1 MSRPLG
7 RLFFCWFMLATLLA
21 GTVPAQTV
29 TSKTLIQ
36 DVLYHADGTP
46 AKGTLLI
53 SWPAFTT
60 ADGQAIPAGSTTANL
75 GTDGSISIY
84 LFPNAGS
91 TPQGTS
97 YTVVLDLDD
106 GRSTEYWIVPQAAQT
121 TVAPMRSRLVPRSL
135 AVQPVGR
142 DYVDTK
148 EPIPPSAASGN
159 LASFDA
165 NKYVVD
171 SGKKPSDFAAA
182 NASTTVN
189 GQACAL
195 GSSCTVY
202 DSTKVSTST
211 TVNGHALS
219 GNVTVTASDTGLGSV
234 TNDAQTK
241 AAIVPN
247 TVPAAGQIHAGNAG
261 GTAFSV
267 VSMSGDCTL
276 SSSGAITCLKT
287 NGTSFGNAIGKNVL
301 GTGAYLASSSATAPA
316 SQKCLEMDTNGNI
329 VIAASNAAC
338 GSGGSMTWPAAAGI
352 ALYGGSAAWGTPITW
367 NSGTSTATM
376 NISGDAGTVGGH
388 AASYFQAALT
398 NPVTGPG
405 SGATV
410 GNFAACGNTAC
421 TTITDSGK
429 TSTSFQAPLT
439 NPVTGPGGSSA
450 TTGHGAKCT
459 NTACTTIDDIG
470 FVPAASNAST
480 TVNSTTCALGSSCTV
495 TADPTSTRYKQIS
508 CQPGLGDGANAITA
522 ATYYQSICYNDTGVT
537 VTVTGI
543 KCYTDNSGSSTM
555 NVTNS
560 AGTSLLTG
568 AITCSSSW
576 AAGTQS
582 ATTTLASGDYLKF
595 TFVSDGTTK
604 QTTWLVTETK

>member
-1 MSRPLG
+1 MRTGMSRPLG
-7 RLFFCWFMLATLLA
+7 RLFFCWFMLAMLLA
-21 GTVPAQTV
+21 GTLPAKAI

-36 DVLYHADGTP
+36 DVLYHADGTT
-46 AKGTLLI
+46 ATGTLLI

-60 ADGQAIPAGSTTANL
+60 VDGQAIPAGSTTASL
-75 GTDGSISIY
+75 GVDGSVSLS

-91 TPQGTS
+91 TPQGTC

-106 GRSTEYWIVPQAAQT
+106 GRSTEYWVVPQAAQI
-121 TVAPMRSRLVPRSL
+121 TVAPMRSKLVPHAQ
-135 AVQPVGR
+135 AVQSVSH

-159 LASFDA
+159 LASFDG

-202 DSTKVSTST
+202 DATKVSAST

-219 GNVTVTASDTGLGSV
+219 GNVAVTASDIGLGSV
-234 TNDAQTK
+234 TNDVQTK

-261 GTAFSV
+261 GTGFGV

-276 SSSGAITCLKT
+276 ASSGAITCLKS
-287 NGTSFGNAIGKNVL
+287 NGASFGNAIGKNVL
-301 GTGAYLASSSATAPA
+301 GTGAYLATSSATAPA
-316 SQKCLEMDTNGNI
+316 SNRCLEMDSNGNI

-338 GSGGSMTWPAAAGI
+338 GSGGSMTWPATQGI
-352 ALYGGSAAWGTPITW
+352 ALYAGGAWGPSIGW
-367 NSGTSTATM
+367 NAGTSTATM

-388 AASYFQAALT
+388 AAGYFQ
-398 NPVTGPG
+398 
-405 SGATV
+405 
-410 GNFAACGNTAC
+410 TA
-421 TTITDSGK
+421 
-429 TSTSFQAPLT
+429 LT

-450 TTGHGAKCT
+450 TVGHGAKCT
-459 NTACTTIDDIG
+459 NTACTAIDDIG

-480 TVNSTTCALGSSCTV
+480 TVNSTSCALGSSCTI
-495 TADPTSTRYKQIS
+495 TADPASARYKTIS

-522 ATYYQSICYNDTGVT
+522 GTYYQSICYNDTGST
-537 VTVTGI
+537 VTITGI

-555 NVTNS
+555 NVTNG
-560 AGTSLLTG
+560 AGTALLTG

-576 AAGTQS
+576 AVGTQS
-582 ATTTLASGDYLKF
+582 ATTTIAAGDYLKF
-595 TFVSDGTTK
+595 TFAADGTTK
-604 QTTWLVTETK
+604 QTTWVVTETK